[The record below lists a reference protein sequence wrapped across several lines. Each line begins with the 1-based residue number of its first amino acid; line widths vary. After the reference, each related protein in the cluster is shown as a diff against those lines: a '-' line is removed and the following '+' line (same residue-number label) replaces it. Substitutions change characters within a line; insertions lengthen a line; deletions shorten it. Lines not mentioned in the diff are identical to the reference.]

1 MQFNWNI
8 SLSAQKSQI
17 LFSFQAWRKRWLV
30 IEFPT
35 CDSDEVI
42 MMMLMWLIAPPMI
55 TLWHYEQVRSCSIL
69 VRVYVSHH
77 HENKGPPAFCVPIL
91 DVHGLHRVQSRWV
104 TRSLS
109 RHSQSSTTFRN
120 KVPFPVETVVGR
132 DRIKFISN
140 WPYSQLFNYF
150 YRILRPVTAVIS
162 FYRLPFLRKNF

>member
-1 MQFNWNI
+1 MAGYWVPHLRQ
-8 SLSAQKSQI
+8 
-17 LFSFQAWRKRWLV
+17 WRGDNNNDNDNDDANV
-30 IEFPT
+30 T
-35 CDSDEVI
+35 NY
-42 MMMLMWLIAPPMI
+42 PPHVI
-55 TLWHYEQVRSCSIL
+55 TLWHCEQVRSCSIL

-91 DVHGLHRVQSRWV
+91 DVHGLHRVQSRSV
-104 TRSLS
+104 FRMLS

-162 FYRLPFLRKNF
+162 FYRLPFLRKKF